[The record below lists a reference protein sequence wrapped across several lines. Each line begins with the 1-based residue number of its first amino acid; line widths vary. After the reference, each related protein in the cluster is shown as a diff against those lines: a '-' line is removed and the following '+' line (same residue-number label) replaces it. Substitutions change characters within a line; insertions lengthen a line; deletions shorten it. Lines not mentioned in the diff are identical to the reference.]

1 MNMPEMTRE
10 EILDEIERLKRI
22 ARSGK
27 KPVLGSKW
35 WTTYHMRDID
45 PVIEIR
51 EMMMVINGT
60 EAPF

>member
-1 MNMPEMTRE
+1 MPEMTRE

-22 ARSGK
+22 ARADK

-35 WTTYHMRDID
+35 WTTYAMRDID

-60 EAPF
+60 DAPF